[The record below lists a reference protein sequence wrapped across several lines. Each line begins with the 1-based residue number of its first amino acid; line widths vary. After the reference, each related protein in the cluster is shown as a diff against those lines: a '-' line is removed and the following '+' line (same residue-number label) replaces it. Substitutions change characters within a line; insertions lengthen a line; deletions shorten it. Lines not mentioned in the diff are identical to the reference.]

1 MRDWRYSKGM
11 ALALTALFLLPDPFL
26 FADTAARS
34 RERSV
39 QIGAVLER
47 MELGR
52 ESVAGVGSIS
62 VFNLRRGDAKA
73 GIRIESETDQS
84 ADTVEI
90 DYAAGEIRGFGLTFR
105 PEYDGSGAPVG
116 LTVGNGSE
124 SVTVH
129 PGQVEALS
137 AADRSARARLNK
149 NFNAAN
155 GPQRIREFERL
166 LRAVQQQESQHG
178 RLRTNGGFGCIMDL
192 VSIVLDWVAV
202 VSACGA
208 PVVDLI
214 VCIPTIIWATAD
226 TIRNAAAAGDDC

>member
-1 MRDWRYSKGM
+1 MRHYRYSKGM
-11 ALALTALFLLPDPFL
+11 ALALAALFLLPDSFL
-26 FADTAARS
+26 IADTAARS
-34 RERSV
+34 RQRSV
-39 QIGAVLER
+39 QIGAGLER
-47 MELGR
+47 IELGR
-52 ESVAGVGSIS
+52 ESVAGVGSMS
-62 VFNLRRGDAKA
+62 VFNLRQGDSKA

-84 ADTVEI
+84 ADAVEI

-166 LRAVQQQESQHG
+166 LRAVQQQQSQHG
-178 RLRTNGGFGCIMDL
+178 RLRTNDMIGCIMNL
-192 VSIVLDWVAV
+192 VSIAVDWVSV
-202 VSACGA
+202 IIACGA
-208 PVVDLI
+208 PVVDLL

-226 TIRNAAAAGDDC
+226 TIRSAAGIGNDC